1 MPRPPGDG
9 SGGGL
14 AVAKKGVP
22 IRHAGVVE
30 RFAARLRELRLAR
43 GMTQADLA
51 ERASVTPNYV
61 GKLENAGAAPGIDL
75 VERLAVALGV
85 ATADLLQ
92 PAVPPDPKPVLREQA
107 QKLFDRVAKD
117 DQALTFLVPL
127 LARLAGGPGSL

>member
-1 MPRPPGDG
+1 M
-9 SGGGL
+9 
-14 AVAKKGVP
+14 AKKGVP

-51 ERASVTPNYV
+51 QQASVTPNYV

-75 VERLAVALGV
+75 VERLGVALGV
-85 ATADLLQ
+85 TASDLLQ
-92 PAVPPDPKPVLREQA
+92 SSTPSDPRPVLRDQA
-107 QKLFDRVAKD
+107 RRLLDRVAED
-117 DQALTFLVPL
+117 DHALTFLVPL